1 MRELRDGRVE
11 VFTFKEGLLSKV
23 AHDLCLAC
31 PSVRVRTN
39 GVECEAEIAVASLGV
54 VGVMRDGKLD
64 PDLLSPKDK
73 AEIEG
78 NIRNKILMTDR
89 YPQAS
94 FSGRA
99 ISEGRRHE
107 LLGQLTLAGKAMA
120 VTLVVNEEASRY
132 RGEVELIPSRWGI
145 APFKAMLG
153 TIRLADRVLVRFDFE
168 RGE

>member
-31 PSVRVRTN
+31 PGVRVRTD
-39 GVECEAEIAVASLGV
+39 GVEVEAELELATLGV
-54 VGVMRDGKLD
+54 LGAMRDGKLD
-64 PDLLSPKDK
+64 PDVLSPKDK

-78 NIRNKILMTDR
+78 NVRNKILITEH

-94 FSGRA
+94 FRGRA
-99 ISEGRRHE
+99 ISEGTRHE
-107 LLGQLTLAGKAMA
+107 VLGQLTLTGKAVA
-120 VTLVVNEEASRY
+120 VSLVVNEEGGRY
-132 RGEVELIPSRWGI
+132 RGELELVPSRWGI

-153 TIRLADRVLVRFDFE
+153 AIRVADRVLVRFDFE